1 MAIESAIG
9 ALGRVVLLVSDAD
22 AAIEFYQSALGFRV
36 LHDHVTEGFR
46 SVHIGVPGQDAV
58 GLWLMPVT
66 SERDRALVGKQA
78 GGYPLL
84 VLYTDD
90 LPAVQSRLHRL
101 QVRTWNERSDGE
113 GCSLHLADLHGN
125 IVVVAQLGNSCA

>member
-1 MAIESAIG
+1 MTAESAIS
-9 ALGRVVLLVSDAD
+9 ALGRVVVLVSDVD
-22 AAIEFYQSALGFRV
+22 AAIDFYQSALGFRV
-36 LHDHVTEGFR
+36 LHDHLADGLR

-66 SERDRALVGKQA
+66 SEGDRALVGKQA

-90 LPAVQSRLHRL
+90 LPAVQGRLHRL
-101 QVRTWNERSDGE
+101 QVRTWDERRDAES
-113 GCSLHLADLHGN
+113 CSLHLADLHGN
-125 IVVVAQLGNSCA
+125 VIVVVQLRNS